1 MTQREPGHR
10 RSVRLPEYDYA
21 GPGAYFVTI
30 CTHERRVLFGAM
42 VDREMRLSPPGEIVL
57 DCWNAIPDHFA
68 HVALD
73 AFVVMPN
80 HVHGILI
87 FGDRDIRRGMA
98 CHAPTASVRQFSQPS
113 AGALSTVVG
122 SFKSASAREI
132 NRLRNTPGAA
142 VWQRNYYEHVIRN
155 EPDLDAI
162 RQYIEHNP
170 LRWHLDEENPE
181 RQSRKA
187 KT

>member
-1 MTQREPGHR
+1 
-10 RSVRLPEYDYA
+10 VRLPEYDYA

-80 HVHGILI
+80 HVHGILL
-87 FGDRDIRRGMA
+87 FRDHQRRGMA
-98 CHAPTASVRQFSQPS
+98 CHAPTTTVKRRFSKPP
-113 AGALSTVVG
+113 AGALSAVLG
-122 SFKSASAREI
+122 SFKSASTRGI
-132 NRLRNTPGAA
+132 NRLRGIPGAPI
-142 VWQRNYYEHVIRN
+142 WQRNYHEHVIRN
-155 EPDLDAI
+155 ETDLDAI
-162 RQYIEHNP
+162 RQYVVDNP

-181 RQSRKA
+181 RHSHRAPTK
-187 KT
+187 